1 MFKKKYFDKK
11 KKYFHGIMFHNFHD
25 HKKHKIGQG
34 SISKEQ
40 FLKIINFIGKKNIL
54 SADEFINKYNNKTL
68 KKNHVCLTFDDG
80 SLSQFDV
87 ALPVLK
93 KLKIKAFFFLYSSMF
108 TNKPDLLE
116 IYRYFRL
123 NFYKNVDHFYH
134 EFFQYLDPKYINFLK
149 KKKEIIK
156 KKKITYGHY
165 SINDIKFRLIRNDF
179 ITQDEYKNIMVKLF
193 KKKNFVA
200 KNYYNRLFLQKKHLI
215 KINKLGHII
224 GLHSH
229 THPTMFK
236 KLTYLKQLKEY
247 KKNIEIFSKIL
258 KCPKE
263 KFKSMSHPCGS
274 FNANTLKILKKLNI
288 EIGFRE
294 KMLSKNQT
302 LISKYKIPR
311 QDHTDI
317 INEMK
322 N

>member
-1 MFKKKYFDKK
+1 M
-11 KKYFHGIMFHNFHD
+11 
-25 HKKHKIGQG
+25 
-34 SISKEQ
+34 
-40 FLKIINFIGKKNIL
+40 
-54 SADEFINKYNNKTL
+54 
-68 KKNHVCLTFDDG
+68 
-80 SLSQFDV
+80 
-87 ALPVLK
+87 
-93 KLKIKAFFFLYSSMF
+93 
-108 TNKPDLLE
+108 LL
-116 IYRYFRL
+116 
-123 NFYKNVDHFYH
+123 
-134 EFFQYLDPKYINFLK
+134 
-149 KKKEIIK
+149 
-156 KKKITYGHY
+156 
-165 SINDIKFRLIRNDF
+165 
-179 ITQDEYKNIMVKLF
+179 
-193 KKKNFVA
+193 
-200 KNYYNRLFLQKKHLI
+200 
-215 KINKLGHII
+215 
-224 GLHSH
+224 
-229 THPTMFK
+229 FK